1 MKSIKTKLLFTILS
15 IVLGF
20 GMLILVITLSQLTAQ
35 RNTIQEQ
42 GMNEAQTM
50 TRETTETLS
59 TLNEQTAEQFAS
71 SCAKYFNYRFA
82 NIRRHVQ
89 AIQKKLTD
97 LYREDAAHY
106 GENRLC
112 IVKGVSWGD
121 VRQEYGIISPL
132 TDFIFHLPEYN
143 SRRLENLDLYYM
155 TDSGM
160 CVDGVQK
167 NLRTGYLD
175 LRKENWYETIKKSG
189 KTYWSGRFTGQVSGK
204 EKVLC
209 GMPVYDKNR
218 HFRGCAVGDIT
229 VGSFQKLI
237 DEFDEKQVISVIFF
251 DRDNNEMYATNEYK
265 QVSQVRQ
272 YAKEKKT
279 VTNGNE
285 IYAFTEL
292 EETGWTICLVI
303 DQESVRQTTE
313 DLQNKVEKNA
323 EGMVG
328 IVQSGIRKILLF
340 FIASMAAGIF
350 LTAIITNVVSAGFV
364 RPIRS
369 LMEQVK
375 IIGSGNLSH
384 EISVRSRDEIGQLAG
399 AFQEMTGEL
408 QDYMDHLQSMTAD
421 KERMAAE
428 LDVARQIQ
436 MNMLPIQFPAFPDH
450 TEFDVCA
457 GLRSVDAGGGSF
469 YDYFMVDKTHLCIVV
484 GDVTGT
490 GIPTTLFAVITKTNV
505 KNYAQLG
512 YMPDRILLETNN
524 QLSSNNDAGLNV
536 SAFVGIIDLQSGLL
550 QYTAAGQIAA
560 RWKHSGTDF
569 ELLEGKPCFELGNM
583 ENVPYWK
590 QSVCLSQGDM
600 LFVHTQGLAETVD
613 DKGNEY
619 TAEYVYDYLNAAV
632 RHQYELLEIVESMK
646 KDQEQFAGD
655 AVQQKDSVLMLFRF
669 YGK

>member
-1 MKSIKTKLLFTILS
+1 MRSIKTKLLFTILG

-20 GMLILVITLSQLTAQ
+20 GMLIFVITLSQLTAQ
-35 RNTIQEQ
+35 RNTIREQ
-42 GMNEAQTM
+42 GMHEAQTM
-50 TRETTETLS
+50 SRETTETLNA
-59 TLNEQTAEQFAS
+59 LNEQMAEQFAG

-82 NIRRHVQ
+82 NIRKHVQ
-89 AIQKKLTD
+89 AVQKKLTD
-97 LYREDAAHY
+97 LYREDTPHH

-112 IVKGVSWGD
+112 IIKGVSWER
-121 VRQEYGIISPL
+121 VRQEYGVISPL
-132 TDFIFHLPEYN
+132 TDFIFHLPEYDG
-143 SRRLENLDLYYM
+143 SKLKNLDVYYVA
-155 TDSGM
+155 DSGM

-167 NLRTGYLD
+167 GIGTGYRD
-175 LRKENWYETIKKSG
+175 LRKEDWYQAIKKSG
-189 KTYWSGRFTGQVSGK
+189 EMYWSGRFTGKVSGK

-209 GMPVYDKNR
+209 GMPVYDKNKR
-218 HFRGCAVGDIT
+218 FRGCAAGDMT
-229 VGSFQKLI
+229 VGSFEKLLE
-237 DEFDEKQVISVIFF
+237 DFDEKQVISVIFF
-251 DRDNNEMYATNEYK
+251 DRDNNEMYATNEYG

-272 YAKEKKT
+272 YAEEKKT

-285 IYAFTEL
+285 IYAFREL
-292 EETGWTICLVI
+292 KETGWTICLVL
-303 DQESVRQTTE
+303 DQEAVRHTTE
-313 DLQNKVEKNA
+313 GLKNKVEKNA
-323 EGMVG
+323 ANMVG
-328 IVQSGIRKILLF
+328 VVQSGIRNILLF
-340 FIASMAAGIF
+340 FVISIAGGMV
-350 LTAIITNVVSAGFV
+350 LTTIVTNVVAAGFV

-375 IIGSGNLSH
+375 IIGSGHLSH
-384 EISVRSRDEIGQLAG
+384 RISVRSRDEIGQLAG

-408 QDYMDHLQSMTAD
+408 REYMDHLQSMTAD

-436 MNMLPIQFPAFPDH
+436 MNMLPMQSPAFPDH

-457 GLRSVDAGGGSF
+457 VLRSVDAGGGSF
-469 YDYFMVDKTHLCIVV
+469 YDYFMVDKTHLCLVM

-512 YMPDRILLETNN
+512 YLPDRILLETNN

-550 QYTAAGQIAA
+550 QYTTAGQIAA
-560 RWKHSGTDF
+560 LWKHSGMEF
-569 ELLEGKPCFELGNM
+569 GLLDGRPCFELANM

-600 LFVHTQGLAETVD
+600 LFVHTRGLAETVD
-613 DKGNEY
+613 EKGNEY

-632 RHQYELLEIVESMK
+632 RRQYELLEIADSVK
-646 KDQEQFAGD
+646 GDQQRFAGD
-655 AVQQKDSVLMLFRF
+655 AVQHKDSAVMLFRF